1 MGFPHYF
8 LCYVDAR
15 AKTPPKAYALKVD
28 VGVCRAE
35 GSYEG
40 QVLRHITE
48 HLKQLGASKPSGSH
62 EGNLQVGTWDP
73 YNYGYI
79 SVKFQVQ
86 CQWGANGMLMGF
98 PRDLDGDIKPND
110 VFGFGA

>member
-8 LCYVDAR
+8 LCYVDPR
-15 AKTPPKAYALKVD
+15 AKTTPKAYALKVD

-73 YNYGYI
+73 YNMVIYPLNSKYN
-79 SVKFQVQ
+79 V
-86 CQWGANGMLMGF
+86 NGELMGF
-98 PRDLDGDIKPND
+98 
-110 VFGFGA
+110 